1 MVCNGR
7 AADGTQMTPVELAR
21 AHPTRPD
28 LHDETGSGWVC
39 GGQLAQLVQE
49 RVDVVELGHVRV
61 SKHGLPGRV
70 RVNKK
75 GGSASYK
82 SGR

>member
-1 MVCNGR
+1 
-7 AADGTQMTPVELAR
+7 MTPVELAR

-61 SKHGLPGRV
+61 SQHGLPGRV